1 MAPSTK
7 TILVTG
13 AAGEIGSRL
22 CRRLMADGHRVRALV
37 LPDDPFLQR
46 LPAGVDVRTGDITR
60 AESLRGTC
68 DGAEVV
74 FHLAA
79 VLLGENDAAFRAV
92 NVEGT
97 RTLVDAATK
106 AQVGHFV
113 HVSSASVV
121 YPRTTHY
128 SRSKRDGEAVV
139 RAATLPFTIIR
150 PTLVYD
156 RGGGLE
162 FKMYADYVRRF
173 PVVPLIA
180 GGKARKRP
188 VHVDDLLA
196 GFAAV
201 AGNPI
206 AHGKTYNLSGG
217 ETVTLRELAELML
230 AREGLH
236 KPMVSIPAGLC
247 EVVGRA
253 WGLLNHRPLLI
264 EHTLAGMFQD
274 ADLDP
279 SEAMRDLGYAPKGV
293 RAGILL

>member
-1 MAPSTK
+1 MSPSSR

-22 CRRLMADGHRVRALV
+22 CRRLLADGHQVRALV
-37 LPDDPFLQR
+37 LPNDPFVQR
-46 LPAGVDVRTGDITR
+46 LPAGVEVRTGDITR
-60 AESLRGTC
+60 APSLAGTC
-68 DGAEVV
+68 DGADVV

-79 VLLGENDAAFRAV
+79 VLLGESAAAFRAV

-97 RTLVDAATK
+97 RNLVEAASK
-106 AQVGHFV
+106 AKVGHFV

-121 YPRTTHY
+121 YPRSTHY
-128 SRSKRDGEAVV
+128 SRSKREGEEVV
-139 RAATLPFTIIR
+139 RAAALPFTIIR

-156 RGGGLE
+156 HGGGLE
-162 FKMYADYVRRF
+162 FKMYAEYVRRF

-188 VHVDDLLA
+188 VHVDDLLS

-236 KPMVSIPAGLC
+236 KPMVSIPAALC

-253 WGLLNHRPLLI
+253 WGVFKRCPLLM